1 MSEDQGGAGTRI
13 FRAGARRLGSTG
25 TLGRRALWADGQ
37 AGPTGRAGPGPTSRR
52 ASEAEEA
59 EEASGGRPRLNLA
72 F

>member
-25 TLGRRALWADGQ
+25 TLGRRALWADG
-37 AGPTGRAGPGPTSRR
+37 PTGRAGPELTSRR
-52 ASEAEEA
+52 ASEAEEEA
-59 EEASGGRPRLNLA
+59 EEASGGRPRLNLK